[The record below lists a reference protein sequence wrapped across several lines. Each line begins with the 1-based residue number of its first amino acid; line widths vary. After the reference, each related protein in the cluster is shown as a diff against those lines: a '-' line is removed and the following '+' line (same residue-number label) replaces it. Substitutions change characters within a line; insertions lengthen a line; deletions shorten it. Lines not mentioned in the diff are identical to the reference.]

1 MNQPGENDKII
12 LDSISACLAQILAPN
27 FFFFFLVLALLVVKH
42 CSKLSSYSV

>member
-27 FFFFFLVLALLVVKH
+27 FFFFFF
-42 CSKLSSYSV
+42 SFSSISS